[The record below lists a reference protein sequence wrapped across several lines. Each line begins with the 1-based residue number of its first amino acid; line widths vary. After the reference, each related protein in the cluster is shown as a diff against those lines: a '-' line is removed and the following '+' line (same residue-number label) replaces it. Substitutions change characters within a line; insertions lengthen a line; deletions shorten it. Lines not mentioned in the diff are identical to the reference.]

1 MVDSVKVSWKDA
13 LWTPVRVEL
22 GKLYHCLHASAKLSQ
37 LPKISHAV
45 SAFLF
50 LVSHIILVEF
60 HLWVVV

>member
-37 LPKISHAV
+37 LPKDLTCCV
-45 SAFLF
+45 SIP
-50 LVSHIILVEF
+50 VSCIPYHSR
-60 HLWVVV
+60 

>member
-37 LPKISHAV
+37 LPKDLTCCVSIPVSCIPYHSH
-45 SAFLF
+45 
-50 LVSHIILVEF
+50 
-60 HLWVVV
+60 